1 MKSSKYSLN
10 EKKAKK
16 ILASFDEEVGRKNLK
31 FNSRYVQPEDEYF
44 KKIGDALNIK
54 NKEPLL

>member
-16 ILASFDEEVGRKNLK
+16 VLASFDKEVGQKNLK
-31 FNSRYVQPEDEYF
+31 FNSRYVQPGDEYF
-44 KKIGDALNIK
+44 KKIGDALK
-54 NKEPLL
+54 SKSKEPLL